1 MTAERAGV
9 NPEIHVEL
17 LWFADCPNHE
27 DARRLLHEVLD
38 QRGIPVTVEDIDA
51 TDPAVAEQLR
61 FPGSPTIRVNGQ
73 DVAPG
78 FVDPGD
84 YAPRCRIY
92 WTKAGPRG
100 LPERAWIEA
109 ALEAA
114 AEVVR
119 PSPGEALRRE

>member
-1 MTAERAGV
+1 MRPGPSMMAERAV
-9 NPEIHVEL
+9 VDPEIHVEL

-27 DARRLLHEVLD
+27 EARRLLREVLD
-38 QRGIPVTVEDIDA
+38 ERGIAAAVEDIDA
-51 TDPAVAEQLR
+51 THPAVAEQLR
-61 FPGSPTIRVNGQ
+61 FPGSPTIRVNGR

-92 WTKAGPRG
+92 WTAAGPRG

-109 ALEAA
+109 SLDAA
-114 AEVVR
+114 ADQR
-119 PSPGEALRRE
+119 